1 MSYASFAA
9 VPGVGRSVLAALL
22 LAPLLWHGAPCP
34 ARTTAEAQ
42 SPESAA
48 DAPAL
53 SAPLPNT
60 DGSGLL
66 ARPPPFNA
74 LEQARIFAEGQV
86 ACALSCV
93 TKYGTV
99 LGAAD
104 GTTGLSNCASPCIR
118 PNSAYLDLDTGE
130 VSLQAPNTN
139 PNPKQPNLRYSGIAY
154 QCVEYARR
162 WWMKNLGLAFG
173 DVDRAIDIIYLTQAE
188 QLGGSGSIALA
199 RSVNATAQRPPRR
212 GDLIV
217 YYQDRDNPDWKFG
230 HVAVVV
236 GVDLDQGIVS
246 VAEQNYS
253 NAPWQDA
260 EHYARRI
267 RLFEIGG
274 RYTLVDVPITSVR
287 NPEGGRVA
295 GWVYP
300 LSAR

>member
-1 MSYASFAA
+1 MSCACLAA
-9 VPGVGRSVLAALL
+9 VRRVGRSVLAALL
-22 LAPLLWHGAPCP
+22 LGPLLLHGALCL
-34 ARTTAEAQ
+34 ARTAAE
-42 SPESAA
+42 PELPVPSADVPVLA
-48 DAPAL
+48 VT
-53 SAPLPNT
+53 LPNT

-66 ARPPPFNA
+66 ARPPAFSP
-74 LEQARIFAEGQV
+74 LEQAQIFAAGQV

-104 GTTGLSNCASPCIR
+104 GTVGLSNCASPCIR

-130 VSLQAPNTN
+130 VSLQAQDA
-139 PNPKQPNLRYSGIAY
+139 KKPNLRYSGIAY

-162 WWMKNLGLAFG
+162 WWMKNLGIAFG

-188 QLGGSGSIALA
+188 QIGGGGSIELA
-199 RSVNATAQRPPRR
+199 RSINGTARRPPRR

-217 YYQDRDNPDWKFG
+217 YYQDRDNPDWRFG

-260 EHYARRI
+260 EHYARQI
-267 RLFEIGG
+267 RLFDIGG
-274 RYTLVDVPITSVR
+274 RYTLVDVPITSVS
-287 NPEGGRVA
+287 NPDGGRVA
-295 GWVYP
+295 GWIYP